1 MGTLFEQPVRRTLD
15 VNSVDIENFINQ
27 ISGYSFSPDHSISI
41 SEMIKIVEVLEYRR
55 RTDVMI
61 ENGNIFDEQ
70 IAGIGELL
78 KSIADSLNDI

>member
-1 MGTLFEQPVRRTLD
+1 
-15 VNSVDIENFINQ
+15 
-27 ISGYSFSPDHSISI
+27 
-41 SEMIKIVEVLEYRR
+41 MIKIVEVLEYRR